1 MDLNELLKLSWRALL
16 ANKLRSFLTTLGIVI
31 GVFAIILLVSIAS
44 GLQTYITN
52 QIQGFGSNLIFIIPG
67 RLGGARTPG
76 GVMVNKLLIQDSQ
89 NLSVKL
95 KNVAD
100 IAPVIQQITTAKYQN
115 KDDEETSILG
125 TTANYTKTV
134 KNAVVEHGR
143 YFSQSQELSGAKVAV
158 IGQTV
163 KNNLFELEEPVGKRF
178 FIGNNIYTVIGV
190 LKKRGAIFGIDQDN
204 TVIIP
209 LSSAKRQFGVNQVN
223 AIYISANN
231 ESQIPFIKDQI
242 SSVLLKRLTKDE
254 FTIQTAESSLEI
266 VTNVTNILSLA
277 LGGIAAISLL
287 IGGIGIANT
296 MFASVLER
304 KKEIGIMKSIGAR
317 NRDILSIFVIESALL
332 GLAGGII
339 GAVIGLGL
347 AFLVSGI
354 ASSSLGISLMITI
367 SWSLVGGAILFS
379 LTLGLLFG
387 LLPAF
392 QASKLSPVEALRK

>member
-1 MDLNELLKLSWRALL
+1 MDINELFRLSARALI

-44 GLQTYITN
+44 GLQAYITN

-76 GVMVNKLLIQDSQ
+76 GVVVNKLLIQDAQ

-95 KNVAD
+95 KNVATV
-100 IAPVIQQITTAKYQN
+100 APVIQQITTVRYQN
-115 KDDEETSILG
+115 KDDEGTSILG

-134 KNAVVEHGR
+134 KNAVIEHGR

-163 KNNLFELEEPVGKRF
+163 KNNLFEFEDPVGKRF

-204 TVIIP
+204 TVVIP
-209 LSSAKRQFGVNQVN
+209 LPSAKRQFGVNQVN
-223 AIYISANN
+223 AIYISAEK
-231 ESQIPFIKDQI
+231 ESQIPFIKNQI
-242 SSVLLKRLTKDE
+242 KSVLSKRLTEDE

-266 VTNVTNILSLA
+266 VTNVTNILSIA

-287 IGGIGIANT
+287 VGGIGVANI
-296 MFASVLER
+296 MLVSVTER
-304 KKEIGIMKSIGAR
+304 TREIGLRKALGAR
-317 NRDILSIFVIESALL
+317 RIDILKQFLLEAVILSLT
-332 GLAGGII
+332 GGVIGII
-339 GAVIGLGL
+339 FGIAGSLIL
-347 AFLVSGI
+347 ARFLVSQVTLWSVFIAFGFSVIVGI
-354 ASSSLGISLMITI
+354 VFGMAP
-367 SWSLVGGAILFS
+367 AIR
-379 LTLGLLFG
+379 
-387 LLPAF
+387 
-392 QASKLSPVEALRK
+392 ASKLSPIEALRYE